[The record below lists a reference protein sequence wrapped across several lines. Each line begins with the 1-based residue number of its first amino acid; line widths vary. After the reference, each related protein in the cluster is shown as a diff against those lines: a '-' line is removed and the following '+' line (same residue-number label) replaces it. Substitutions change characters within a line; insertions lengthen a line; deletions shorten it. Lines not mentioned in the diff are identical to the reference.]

1 MNHDPLSPHSHEPN
15 PEPPSADPS
24 LTLEW
29 DGNEVRLSAGD
40 LQRLPSVTVRD
51 CYIISTGHGTTGPFA
66 FTGTTFSAL
75 LSAFGVGAWSS
86 LEVISADGF
95 GTRLL
100 PGDVGP
106 DEARPPLLAWAID
119 GRPMTRADGLVRLVV
134 PSETDDALKQVKWV
148 ARVRAV

>member
-1 MNHDPLSPHSHEPN
+1 MSISHDPLSPHSHEPN

-29 DGNEVRLSAGD
+29 DANEVRLSAGD

-51 CYIISTGHGTTGPFA
+51 CYIISTGHGTSGPFA
-66 FTGTTFSAL
+66 FTGTTLPAL
-75 LSAFGVGAWSS
+75 LSAFDVGAWSS
-86 LEVISADGF
+86 LEVISA
-95 GTRLL
+95 
-100 PGDVGP
+100 
-106 DEARPPLLAWAID
+106 

-148 ARVRAV
+148 ARVRVV